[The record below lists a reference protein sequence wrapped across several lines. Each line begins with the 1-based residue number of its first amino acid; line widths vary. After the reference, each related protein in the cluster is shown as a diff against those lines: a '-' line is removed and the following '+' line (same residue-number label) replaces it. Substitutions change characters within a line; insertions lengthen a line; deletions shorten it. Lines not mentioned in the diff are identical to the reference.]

1 MARLKLVAIVALVA
15 GPIVAFIGF
24 KEKQR
29 IGKIEKDGVE
39 VAGVPTGG
47 EMHKGRKGAK
57 TYKIT
62 VVYPAPVAAAD
73 APKLPA
79 LPQSKEFKVTRKFFE
94 SISSGDQITVDTVKV
109 KMLTDQPDEAFI
121 VGGSDDDRIMF
132 PIGLGA
138 FVLGGIGTVVL
149 FRKPAAA

>member
-1 MARLKLVAIVALVA
+1 M
-15 GPIVAFIGF
+15 GF

-39 VAGVPTGG
+39 VVGVPTGG
-47 EMHKGRKGAK
+47 EMRKGRKGGK
-57 TYKIT
+57 TYK
-62 VVYPAPVAAAD
+62 VNVAYLIPGD
-73 APKLPA
+73 KGT
-79 LPQSKEFKVTRKFFE
+79 PQSKEFKVTREFFE
-94 SISSGDQITVDTVKV
+94 SISSGDQITADTVKV
-109 KMLTDQPDEAFI
+109 KVLADQPDEAII